1 MKLADALRDDFRF
14 AHVNN
19 ADILAASGL
28 EGKIVLQRPRA
39 MKNKFEEGDVEYSQ
53 EKYTGKKAN
62 FDKKNDYNE
71 GVKDSIC
78 ILILLFLIQI
88 SLN

>member
-39 MKNKFEEGDVEYSQ
+39 MKNKFEEGDIEYSQ
-53 EKYTGKKAN
+53 EKYTGKLAS
-62 FDKKNDYNE
+62 FYKKNNYK
-71 GVKDSIC
+71 GQK
-78 ILILLFLIQI
+78 
-88 SLN
+88 

>member
-1 MKLADALRDDFRF
+1 MKLADAMRDDFRF

-39 MKNKFEEGDVEYSQ
+39 MKNKFEEGDIEYSQ
-53 EKYTGKKAN
+53 EKYTGKLAH
-62 FDKKNDYNE
+62 FYQIHYND
-71 GVKDSIC
+71 G
-78 ILILLFLIQI
+78 
-88 SLN
+88 

>member
-53 EKYTGKKAN
+53 EKYTGKLAY
-62 FDKKNDYNE
+62 FYQKNNYNQ
-71 GVKDSIC
+71 GVYNV
-78 ILILLFLIQI
+78 IL
-88 SLN
+88 

>member
-1 MKLADALRDDFRF
+1 MEPYFLNLTSDYSTGNGGVFMKLADALRDDFRF

-62 FDKKNDYNE
+62 FDKK
-71 GVKDSIC
+71 K
-78 ILILLFLIQI
+78 
-88 SLN
+88 

>member
-1 MKLADALRDDFRF
+1 MKLADAMRDDFRF

-39 MKNKFEEGDVEYSQ
+39 MKNKFEEGDIEYSQ
-53 EKYTGKKAN
+53 EKYTGK
-62 FDKKNDYNE
+62 NDI
-71 GVKDSIC
+71 IC
-78 ILILLFLIQI
+78 GYLFVIIFQ
-88 SLN
+88 SEF